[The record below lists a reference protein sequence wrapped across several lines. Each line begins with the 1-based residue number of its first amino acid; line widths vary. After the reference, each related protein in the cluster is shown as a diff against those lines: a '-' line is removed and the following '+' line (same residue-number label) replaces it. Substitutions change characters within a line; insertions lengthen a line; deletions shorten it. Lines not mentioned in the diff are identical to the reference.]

1 MTNLGGNI
9 LNNAMIRVGAD
20 SFLFL
25 SPSSERRETWKCERR
40 ETARRSR
47 ALAFHSA
54 GSDLEI
60 RRWGKGV
67 GQRSSR
73 PLDNGGGR
81 GGGDPPPKF
90 FGPAHMFIQTQ
101 GVPDRSRVKKPLAE
115 LLEVERAL
123 IRFTHADILLIYF
136 STI

>member
-25 SPSSERRETWKCERR
+25 SPSSERRETRKCERR

-54 GSDLEI
+54 GPRLRDKAGE
-60 RRWGKGV
+60 
-67 GQRSSR
+67 
-73 PLDNGGGR
+73 GGR
-81 GGGDPPPKF
+81 GWGSGHLD
-90 FGPAHMFIQTQ
+90 
-101 GVPDRSRVKKPLAE
+101 L
-115 LLEVERAL
+115 
-123 IRFTHADILLIYF
+123 
-136 STI
+136 

>member
-25 SPSSERRETWKCERR
+25 SERRETRKCERR

-54 GSDLEI
+54 GPRLRD
-60 RRWGKGV
+60 KAV
-67 GQRSSR
+67 
-73 PLDNGGGR
+73 GGG
-81 GGGDPPPKF
+81 GGT
-90 FGPAHMFIQTQ
+90 AVI
-101 GVPDRSRVKKPLAE
+101 
-115 LLEVERAL
+115 
-123 IRFTHADILLIYF
+123 
-136 STI
+136 STFR

>member
-25 SPSSERRETWKCERR
+25 SPSSERRETRKCERR

-54 GSDLEI
+54 GSRPRD
-60 RRWGKGV
+60 KGWW
-67 GQRSSR
+67 
-73 PLDNGGGR
+73 GGG
-81 GGGDPPPKF
+81 GGG
-90 FGPAHMFIQTQ
+90 GAAVI
-101 GVPDRSRVKKPLAE
+101 
-115 LLEVERAL
+115 
-123 IRFTHADILLIYF
+123 
-136 STI
+136 STFR